1 MKLKILFMLIKFL
14 CNCFIMIIIIINII
28 IMIIIM
34 ILVTIKGTY
43 ETLKIVKQMNHTEL
57 N

>member
-1 MKLKILFMLIKFL
+1 MQLLHYDHYH
-14 CNCFIMIIIIINII
+14 INIII

-34 ILVTIKGTY
+34 ILVTIKDTY

>member
-1 MKLKILFMLIKFL
+1 MKLKMLFMLIKFS

-34 ILVTIKGTY
+34 ILVTIKDTY